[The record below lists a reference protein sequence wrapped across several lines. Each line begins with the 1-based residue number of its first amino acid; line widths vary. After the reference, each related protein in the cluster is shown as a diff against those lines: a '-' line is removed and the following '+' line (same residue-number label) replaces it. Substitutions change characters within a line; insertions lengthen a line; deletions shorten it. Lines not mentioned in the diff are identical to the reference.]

1 MPDATQ
7 PGKQPLNQSHLPI
20 TQRRYPD
27 ISGTVLAFDF
37 GEKRIGVAVGDT
49 LLKLAHPLLTID
61 SEENAVKFAQI
72 ETLLKEWQPALL
84 VVGLPLSLEGEAHA
98 MTALAQKFAQ
108 RLEGRFNLPVVMV
121 DERLSS
127 AEASQSLRQAGIRGR
142 AQKPLLDQVAAQTIL
157 QSYFDTYHGL
167 TSPLP

>member
-1 MPDATQ
+1 MPDATR

-27 ISGTVLAFDF
+27 ITGTLLAFDF

-49 LLKLAHPLLTID
+49 LLKFAHPLLTIEA
-61 SEENAVKFAQI
+61 EENAAKFAQI
-72 ETLLKEWQPALL
+72 ESLLKEWQPALL
-84 VVGLPLSLEGEAHA
+84 VVGLPMSLDGEAHA

-127 AEASQSLRQAGIRGR
+127 AEASQSLREAGIHGR
-142 AQKPLLDQVAAQTIL
+142 AQKQMLDQVAAQTIL
-157 QSYFDTYHGL
+157 QSYFDAYHTGA
-167 TSPLP
+167 